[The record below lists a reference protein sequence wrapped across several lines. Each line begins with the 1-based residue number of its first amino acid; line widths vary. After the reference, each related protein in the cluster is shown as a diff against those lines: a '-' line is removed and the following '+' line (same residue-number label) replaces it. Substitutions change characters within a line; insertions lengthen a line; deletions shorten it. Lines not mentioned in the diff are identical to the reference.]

1 MPADVVLGADVGAV
15 VPDSHEDM
23 APVRR
28 ALDLRQPVTIAAA
41 PGAAIVGVP
50 LTDGRPRLPPD
61 GVDALG
67 PELADRETKRVAWGE
82 RTEPFVCHVE
92 HVFYYGRAGT
102 VLASRPERSHQS
114 GAPVSADL
122 QRWNAKRLNDAG
134 TRAPRRSE
142 IQGTPG
148 RRAAAMSQLI
158 RRTTDVYC
166 LRR

>member
-23 APVRR
+23 APVCR

-50 LTDGRPRLPPD
+50 LTDGSARLPPD

-67 PELADRETKRVAWGE
+67 PELADRENKRVARGE
-82 RTEPFVCHVE
+82 RTGPFVCHVE

-102 VLASRPERSHQS
+102 VFASRPQRSRQS
-114 GAPVSADL
+114 GMPVHAQLSRD
-122 QRWNAKRLNDAG
+122 RP
-134 TRAPRRSE
+134 TPR
-142 IQGTPG
+142 
-148 RRAAAMSQLI
+148 
-158 RRTTDVYC
+158 
-166 LRR
+166 